1 MNIAVTR
8 FLARLRKR
16 LAPFFDMTAWV
27 LLIASIVPLLLIDPA
42 MVVTLAQWTAFALAL
57 AGITVVITRVVLPQ
71 VDLTEWLAHARE
83 GSVAGGLVVLAVSL
97 TVCFTFLG
105 LVLWAK
111 A

>member
-1 MNIAVTR
+1 MIELLTK
-8 FLARLRKR
+8 LPARLRKR
-16 LAPFFDMTAWV
+16 LVPFFDLTAWV
-27 LLIASIVPLLLIDPA
+27 LLIASIVPLLLIDTA

-71 VDLTEWLAHARE
+71 VDLSEWLGHARS
-83 GSVAGGLVVLAVSL
+83 GNVAAGLVVLAVAL
-97 TVCFTFLG
+97 IVCFTFVG

>member
-1 MNIAVTR
+1 MNIDIAR

-16 LAPFFDMTAWV
+16 LAPFLDLTAWV
-27 LLIASIVPLLLIDPA
+27 LLIASIVPLLMIDPA

-57 AGITVVITRVVLPQ
+57 AGATVVIVRVVLPQ
-71 VDLTEWLAHARE
+71 VDLSEWLGHARS
-83 GSVAGGLVVLAVSL
+83 GNVAAGLVVLAVAL
-97 TVCFTFLG
+97 IVCFTFVG

>member
-1 MNIAVTR
+1 MNIAVPR

-16 LAPFFDMTAWV
+16 LAPFLDLTAWV
-27 LLIASIVPLLLIDPA
+27 LLIASIVPLLLIDPP

-57 AGITVVITRVVLPQ
+57 AGVTVVIVRVVLPQ
-71 VDLTEWLAHARE
+71 VDLSEWLGHARS
-83 GSVAGGLVVLAVSL
+83 GNGAAGLVVLAVAL
-97 TVCFTFLG
+97 IVCFTFMG